1 MKRKFVILSISVLS
15 LVAFSFLV
23 YRVYL
28 LRERQLKWQVL
39 EKRIHMRLKRFPGTA
54 GVVVK
59 DLKTNWE
66 ISVNKDTLFPSASV
80 VKIPVMLACF
90 NAASNGRI
98 SIDDTLALKN
108 SDKVLGSGMLKA
120 MPEGAVLS
128 IARLI
133 ELMICNSDNTAANM
147 LINLLGFDYLND
159 YFKQF
164 GLKNTNLSRKMMDFK
179 KRKDGRE
186 NYTTAS
192 DMAYTL
198 EKIYRGEVLNSNVS
212 NQCLLF
218 LKKQKLRD
226 RLPAKLPPDVV
237 VMHKTGLEYKVCHDV
252 GIIPT
257 PKGDFLVSVLTK
269 GARYSKVAKY
279 LIADIAL
286 YVYNHSQ

>member
-1 MKRKFVILSISVLS
+1 
-15 LVAFSFLV
+15 
-23 YRVYL
+23 
-28 LRERQLKWQVL
+28 
-39 EKRIHMRLKRFPGTA
+39 MRLKKFPGQA

-66 ISVNKDTLFPSASV
+66 ISFNKNTLFPSASV

-90 NAASNGRI
+90 NAANEGRI
-98 SIDDTLALKN
+98 ALKDTLVLQN
-108 SDKVLGSGMLKA
+108 SYKVLGSGVLKA
-120 MPEGAVLS
+120 TPEGTILS
-128 IARLI
+128 ISRLI
-133 ELMICNSDNTAANM
+133 ELMICHSDNTATNM

-159 YFKQF
+159 YFKKF

-179 KRKDGRE
+179 KRRNGRE

-192 DMAYTL
+192 DMAYAL
-198 EKIYRGEVLNSNVS
+198 EKIYQGEVLNSDVS
-212 NQCLLF
+212 GQCLLF
-218 LKKQKLRD
+218 LKRQKLRD
-226 RLPAKLPPDVV
+226 RLPAKLPTNII
-237 VMHKTGLEYKVCHDV
+237 VMHKTGLEYRVCHDV

-269 GARYSKVAKY
+269 GARYSRVAKN